1 MEIPPPSTP
10 VPDPLGLCRLFGES
24 RNGAF
29 SIVGGASQ
37 RLAVLPDGSGEVF
50 EVTTQFSVYP
60 SFTPGGHLPRARR
73 WERTPA
79 ARAGQ
84 RRSDFRRRPRAC
96 RVNVLAFIAG

>member
-29 SIVGGASQ
+29 SIVGGAFQ
-37 RLAVLPDGSGEVF
+37 RLEVLPDGSAVVF

-60 SFTPGGHLPRARR
+60 SFTPEPPEEGIFLVRADGSGLRRLGPASDVPTFVVVPGHV
-73 WERTPA
+73 
-79 ARAGQ
+79 G
-84 RRSDFRRRPRAC
+84 
-96 RVNVLAFIAG
+96 